1 MKVIDLLNKIA
12 NGEEVPR
19 TIRINNIIYNFTLRS
34 YPIHK
39 LYEDE
44 NRQYYWDIQYEYLND
59 EVEIIN
65 NYTNKFLEVWESISK
80 QFGKLFDELIRIKN
94 DLGLNLE
101 DNIIEELQEHKIP
114 KKWEDLAFTTMRKR
128 ENSIDDDIEKIKGYI
143 ETIMRTQNEILDYL
157 EKIK

>member
-44 NRQYYWDIQYEYLND
+44 NRKYYWDIQYGFLND
-59 EVEIIN
+59 E
-65 NYTNKFLEVWESISK
+65 
-80 QFGKLFDELIRIKN
+80 IK
-94 DLGLNLE
+94 
-101 DNIIEELQEHKIP
+101 IIEEPQEHKIP
-114 KKWEDLAFTTMRKR
+114 KK
-128 ENSIDDDIEKIKGYI
+128 IEKDEI
-143 ETIMRTQNEILDYL
+143 EISMAIGEQICANKINEIIDYL
-157 EKIK
+157 EEIE